1 MNNNKKENI
10 IGDLVPEKRSNKM
23 NNLNLEMNKGRKDLR
38 GAWNLLLVMI
48 LVLPLAARAQ
58 FSVDSY
64 GDQGVNENVAYT
76 SPAASITGSPVGA
89 VTYSLDGPDAALFS
103 INSSNGVVSM
113 VERDYETPLD
123 ADGNNLYSVTV
134 VGTDSGS
141 NTSERELDVVVFNDC
156 SASDSPQMFKLSAP
170 DSLGDTQGDTATLRI
185 SLIGS
190 GGVPQDGVAV
200 MFVKTSGPASI
211 TSPSGTT
218 NASGIYESTVTSPSA
233 GVSEFTAM
241 YDTTGNGTP
250 DTTVTLGSPTAV
262 QFTTDVSSFN
272 TGGHVG
278 IGTESPDSST
288 VLEVAGSDKGV
299 LIPRVALTGTTD
311 TTTITSPAVS
321 LLVYNTAA
329 VGGLELGFVF
339 WDGSEWK
346 SVCAR

>member
-1 MNNNKKENI
+1 MDYQNKRNPNSSKTGNRPFF
-10 IGDLVPEKRSNKM
+10 GLMLSF
-23 NNLNLEMNKGRKDLR
+23 
-38 GAWNLLLVMI
+38 LLL
-48 LVLPLAARAQ
+48 PLSLMAQ

-76 SPAASITGSPVGA
+76 SPAASITGTPVGA
-89 VTYSLDGPDAALFS
+89 VTYSLNGPDAALFS

-141 NTSERELDVVVFNDC
+141 NTSERELDVVIFNDC
-156 SASDSPQMFKLSAP
+156 SAGDTPQMFKLSAP
-170 DSLGDTQGDTATLRI
+170 DSLGDTLGDTATLRI

-278 IGTESPDSST
+278 IGTETPDSST
-288 VLEVAGSDKGV
+288 VLEVAGTDKGV

-311 TTTITSPAVS
+311 TTTIESPAVS
-321 LLVYNTAA
+321 LLIYNTAA
-329 VGGLELGFVF
+329 VGGLEVGFVF

>member
-1 MNNNKKENI
+1 MDYQNKRNQNSSKTGNQSSF
-10 IGDLVPEKRSNKM
+10 GLMLS
-23 NNLNLEMNKGRKDLR
+23 
-38 GAWNLLLVMI
+38 LLL
-48 LVLPLAARAQ
+48 LPLSLMAQ

-76 SPAASITGSPVGA
+76 SPAASITGTPVGT
-89 VTYSLDGPDAALFS
+89 VTYSLSGPDASLFT

-113 VERDYETPLD
+113 VERDYESPLD
-123 ADGNNLYSVTV
+123 TDGNNLYSVTV
-134 VGTDSGS
+134 VGTDSDT

-156 SASDSPQMFKLSAP
+156 SASDTPQMFKLSAP
-170 DSLGDTQGDTATLRI
+170 DSLGDTMGDTATLRI

-218 NASGIYESTVTSPSA
+218 NASGIYESTVTSASA

-250 DTTVTLGSPTAV
+250 DTTVTLGSPTAI

-278 IGTESPDSST
+278 IGTETPDSST
-288 VLEVAGSDKGV
+288 VLEVAGTDKGV
-299 LIPRVALTGTTD
+299 LIPRVALTGTAD
-311 TTTITSPAVS
+311 TATITNPAVT

-329 VGGLELGFVF
+329 VGGLEVGFVF

>member
-1 MNNNKKENI
+1 MDYQNKRNPNSSKTGNQSSF
-10 IGDLVPEKRSNKM
+10 GLMLS
-23 NNLNLEMNKGRKDLR
+23 
-38 GAWNLLLVMI
+38 LLL
-48 LVLPLAARAQ
+48 LPLSLMAQ

-76 SPAASITGSPVGA
+76 SPAASITGTPVGT
-89 VTYSLDGPDAALFS
+89 VTYSLSGPDASLFT

-113 VERDYETPLD
+113 VERDYESPLD
-123 ADGNNLYSVTV
+123 TDGNNLYSVTV
-134 VGTDSGS
+134 VGTDSDT

-156 SASDSPQMFKLSAP
+156 SASDTPQMFKLSAP
-170 DSLGDTQGDTATLRI
+170 DSLGDTMGDTATLRI

-218 NASGIYESTVTSPSA
+218 NASGIYESTVTSASA

-250 DTTVTLGSPTAV
+250 DTTVTLGSPTAI

-278 IGTESPDSST
+278 IGTETPDSST
-288 VLEVAGSDKGV
+288 VLEVAGTDKGV
-299 LIPRVALTGTTD
+299 LIPRVALTGTAD
-311 TTTITSPAVS
+311 TATITNPAVS

-329 VGGLELGFVF
+329 VGGLEVGFVF